1 MGSKVEWRGGEGRGG
16 GMRKERGGEGR
27 RGEERRELVMFAS
40 SFLANLDSKNDSFSA
55 CQFYPVEALDTTAL
69 KSCLY

>member
-1 MGSKVEWRGGEGRGG
+1 MERRGREGRGDEKG
-16 GMRKERGGEGR
+16 ERR